1 MKRLVLADLKATIRL
16 YGVSPFEQ
24 DSKVE
29 DVEAFMEELAAAAAG
44 NSTHEEHQTSR
55 I

>member
-1 MKRLVLADLKATIRL
+1 MGPA
-16 YGVSPFEQ
+16 EQ
-24 DSKVE
+24 RGAKDGPTKVE
-29 DVEAFMEELAAAAAG
+29 DVESFMQELAAAAAG

>member
-1 MKRLVLADLKATIRL
+1 
-16 YGVSPFEQ
+16 
-24 DSKVE
+24 VE

>member
-1 MKRLVLADLKATIRL
+1 MLGLGLAATLLPLPLPR
-16 YGVSPFEQ
+16 Q
-24 DSKVE
+24 VE
-29 DVEAFMEELAAAAAG
+29 DVESFMEELAAAAAG